1 MPGKTFFMAAIQIGM
16 HYIREEKI
24 RNSILVVYKA
34 FSTNSWSFVS
44 LCHLAT

>member
-1 MPGKTFFMAAIQIGM
+1 MAAIQISM
-16 HYIREEKI
+16 HYDREEKLRI
-24 RNSILVVYKA
+24 VLVVYKA